1 MSEQAESP
9 ARQPMGTPPFSGFEW
24 MMAARYLR
32 ARRREGLISVI
43 ALFSFLGIMIGVMT
57 LIVVMAVM
65 NGFKV
70 ELQAKILE
78 MNGHVVVSP
87 SGEPLTDYEAVAER
101 LAGLA
106 DVTKA
111 IPFVEGQALAS
122 APGNV
127 RAVLV
132 RGLRAEDVA
141 RLPSIAGNLPPAA
154 MEGYR
159 GGQGV
164 LIGSRLAERLGL
176 KVGDNVTLLSP
187 RGNTTIFG
195 TMPRTKNYP
204 VVGLFEVGMSD
215 IDTNFVIMPL
225 TEAQNYFNRSGDVT
239 AIEVFVKDAFAVD
252 AAREE
257 IIANAGR
264 PVALIDWTQRNIA
277 FFDFLQVQRDVMSA
291 ILFIIVL
298 VAAFNVISGL
308 IMLVK
313 DKGADIAILRTMGAT
328 RAAVMRIFLI
338 TGTAIGVVGTLAG
351 LLAGLLVAANVESI
365 RQFVE
370 WVFGTKVFP
379 SELYFLARLPAK
391 VDPVEVALVV
401 GAALVLSVIAT
412 LYPSLRA
419 ARLDPVEALR
429 YE

>member
-1 MSEQAESP
+1 MTPEKPEP
-9 ARQPMGTPPFSGFEW
+9 TGTPPFAGFEW
-24 MMAARYLR
+24 MMALRYLR

-70 ELQAKILE
+70 ELQAKILD
-78 MNGHVVVSP
+78 MNGHVQVFP
-87 SGEPLTDYEAVAER
+87 SGEPLSDYEAVAQR
-101 LAGLA
+101 FAGLP
-106 DVTKA
+106 DVTMA
-111 IPFVEGQALAS
+111 VPFVEGQALAS
-122 APGNV
+122 SSSNA

-132 RGLRAEDVA
+132 RGLRGDDLA
-141 RLPSIAGNLPPAA
+141 RLPSLSGSIAPAA
-154 MEGYR
+154 LAGFR

-164 LIGSRLAERLGL
+164 LLGSRLAERLAL
-176 KVGDNVTLLSP
+176 KVGDDVTLLSP
-187 RGNTTIFG
+187 RGNTTILG
-195 TMPRTKNYP
+195 TVPRTKNYP

-215 IDTNFVIMPL
+215 IDTNFVMMPL
-225 TEAQNYFNRSGDVT
+225 EEAQTYFNHNGDVT
-239 AIEVFVKDAFAVD
+239 AIELYVKDPLAVA

-257 IIANAGR
+257 ITANAGR
-264 PVALIDWTQRNIA
+264 PVSMIDWTQRNIA
-277 FFDFLQVQRDVMSA
+277 FFDFLQVQRNVMA
-291 ILFIIVL
+291 VILFIIVL

-328 RAAVMRIFLI
+328 RSAVMRIFLI
-338 TGTAIGVVGTLAG
+338 TGTAIGVFGTLAG

-379 SELYFLARLPAK
+379 SELYFLARLPAR
-391 VDPVEVALVV
+391 VDPVEVGVV
-401 GAALVLSVIAT
+401 VAAALVLSVIAT